1 MPNHEHCRQV
11 LNTDAIASANK
22 DCEQFVEHIL
32 PLVGL
37 SCGEG
42 EAVSSPSLLYL
53 DMILLLSF
61 SRENAIII

>member
-1 MPNHEHCRQV
+1 MQKKTIFYENFSSEKPKILGQLYVDR
-11 LNTDAIASANK
+11 
-22 DCEQFVEHIL
+22 EQLVEHIL

-42 EAVSSPSLLYL
+42 EAVASSFSLPYL

-61 SRENAIII
+61 S